1 MIFDILPT
9 KMRLS
14 CKEVKGQTLAS
25 TLLDRTP
32 RVVAC
37 SGVQAR
43 IHWNTGDMGVGDCS
57 ACAAGTYK
65 AAANSAAGAPGPA
78 TRLRY
83 HLRRTSVPV
92 CATPASAA
100 PPTVTMGAADM
111 YKLSSAC
118 LACSAHS
125 DSASNASGLAS
136 CLCLADF
143 FGMPCCPCQL
153 CKHGSYSD

>member
-1 MIFDILPT
+1 MVQSPKFERHDFRDFAYKNATVLQEHT

-43 IHWNTGDMGVGDCS
+43 IHWNTGEMGVGDCS

-100 PPTVTMGAADM
+100 PPTVRARWAPLTCT
-111 YKLSSAC
+111 SSAAHASRAPPTQTLHPTP
-118 LACSAHS
+118 LA
-125 DSASNASGLAS
+125 
-136 CLCLADF
+136 
-143 FGMPCCPCQL
+143 
-153 CKHGSYSD
+153 